1 MILKYSFSVLILL
14 ICLVSCQ
21 EKGPLPKPKAQ
32 LRLEYVLG
40 NDKKVETSNFEFFY
54 NDNALIDKKK
64 DNSFVIS
71 YPEMKGAIFISYKKV
86 DNNLSKLITDAERLS
101 YEHAVKADGI
111 HPQVFSNPEKKV
123 HGVLFEVVGNAASQ
137 SQFFATDSTKHFI
150 TGSLYFYT
158 KPNYD
163 SIYPAAA
170 YLKEDI
176 GKIMESLKWKD

>member
-1 MILKYSFSVLILL
+1 MILKYTLNIVLLL
-14 ICLVSCQ
+14 ICLVSCK
-21 EKGPLPKPKAQ
+21 EEEVLPKPKAQ

-40 NDKKVETSNFEFFY
+40 DNKKVETSNFEFLY
-54 NDNALIDKKK
+54 NDNATIDKKK
-64 DNSFVIS
+64 DNSFVIA
-71 YPEMKGAIFISYKKV
+71 YPDMKGAIFISYKKV
-86 DNNLSKLITDAERLS
+86 ENNLKKLVSDAERLS

-111 HPQVFSNPEKKV
+111 HPQVFSNPEKNV

-150 TGSLYFYT
+150 TGSAYFYV

-176 GKIMESLKWKD
+176 GKIMESLKWKN

>member
-1 MILKYSFSVLILL
+1 MLKYIFSFVLVLT
-14 ICLVSCQ
+14 CLVSCN
-21 EKGPLPKPKAQ
+21 EEVLPKPKAK
-32 LRLEYVLG
+32 LRLEYKLG
-40 NDKKVETSNFEFFY
+40 DLKKVETSNFEFSY
-54 NDNALIDKKK
+54 NDNAQIEKKK
-64 DNSFVIS
+64 ENSLVIS

-86 DNNLSKLITDAERLS
+86 SNNLKKLVTDAERLS

-111 HPQVFSNPEKKV
+111 HPQVFSNPESNV

-137 SQFFATDSTKHFI
+137 SQFFATDSTNHFI
-150 TGSLYFYT
+150 TGSAYFYV

-176 GKIMESLKWKD
+176 GKIMETLKWKN

>member
-1 MILKYSFSVLILL
+1 MMLKYTLSLVIVLI
-14 ICLVSCQ
+14 CVVSCND
-21 EKGPLPKPKAQ
+21 EVLPKPKAQ
-32 LRLEYVLG
+32 LRLEYKLG
-40 NDKKVETSNFEFFY
+40 NTKKVETKNFEFAY
-54 NDNALIDKKK
+54 NDNAQIEKKK
-64 DNSFVIS
+64 ENSLVIS

-86 DNNLSKLITDAERLS
+86 DNNLKELITDAERLS

-111 HPQVFSNPEKKV
+111 HPQIFSNPERNV

-137 SQFFATDSTKHFI
+137 SQFFATDSTTNFI

-176 GKIMESLKWKD
+176 GKIMETLKWKN

>member
-1 MILKYSFSVLILL
+1 MKFKYICSLI
-14 ICLVSCQ
+14 IVSIFFIGCK
-21 EKGPLPKPKAQ
+21 EEVLPKPKAK
-32 LRLEYVLG
+32 LRLEYALG
-40 NDKKVETSNFEFFY
+40 GTKKVGTKNFEFAY
-54 NDNALIDKKK
+54 NDKAQIEKKK
-64 DNSFVIS
+64 ESSFVIS

-86 DNNLSKLITDAERLS
+86 NNNLKKLIADAERLS

-111 HPQVFSNPEKKV
+111 HPQVFSNPDSNV

-137 SQFFATDSTKHFI
+137 SQFFATDSTQHFV

-163 SIYPAAA
+163 SIYPAAS

-176 GKIMESLKWKD
+176 GKIMETLKWKN